1 MTYTLSHHI
10 DGQLQASNSPRKSEL
25 YNPATGE
32 IIGHVPLADLSEVD
46 KAVAAAKK
54 AFPAWADT
62 PPVKRART
70 LFKFKTLIEQ
80 NLEELAMIVTREHG
94 KTIEDAKGSII
105 RGLEVVEFMCGA
117 PNLLKGSFSDEVGP
131 GIDCYSLRQPLGVC
145 AGITP
150 FNFPAMI
157 PLWMFPAAIVCGN
170 TFVLKPSERDPSCS
184 MRLVELAYEAGL
196 PQGVINVV
204 HGDKV
209 AVDAILTHPDIAAV
223 SFVGSTPIAEYVQ
236 QTAIAHGKRVQAFGG
251 AKNHAIIMPDADVEQ
266 TADAIA
272 GAAFGSC
279 GQRCMAVSVAVAIG
293 DEVADKLV
301 ARIAEQAKRLRIGPG
316 NQPNIDMGPLVTP
329 QHYAKVK
336 SYLDLGVEEGAKLVV
351 DGRDFKHT
359 DYPNG
364 FYLGANVFDHVTP
377 SMRIYKEE
385 IFGPVLCIV
394 RVSSESEALN
404 LINTHQYGNGTA
416 IFTRDGDSARE
427 FARRV
432 QAGMVG
438 INVAIPVPVAF
449 HSFGGWKRSIFS
461 DLGMYG
467 SESVQFNTKLKTITA
482 RWPTGIRH
490 QSAYVMPTHE

>member
-1 MTYTLSHHI
+1 MNYILSHHI
-10 DGQLQASNSPRKSEL
+10 NGQLQASKSTRQSEI

-32 IIGHVPLADLSEVD
+32 IIAHVPLADLSEVEQ
-46 KAVAAAKK
+46 AVTAAKN
-54 AFPAWADT
+54 AFPAWAET
-62 PPVKRART
+62 PVVKRARI
-70 LFKFKTLIEQ
+70 LFKLKNLIEEH
-80 NLEELAMIVTREHG
+80 LDELAIIINREHG

-170 TFVLKPSERDPSCS
+170 TFVLKPSERDPSCA
-184 MRLVELAYEAGL
+184 MRLVELAYEAGV
-196 PQGVINVV
+196 PQGVVNLV

-223 SFVGSTPIAEYVQ
+223 SFVGSTPVAQYVQ
-236 QTAIAHGKRVQAFGG
+236 HTAIAHGKRVQAFGG
-251 AKNHAIIMPDADVEQ
+251 AKNHAIIMPDADIEQ

-279 GQRCMAVSVAVAIG
+279 GQRCMAVSVAVAVG

-336 SYLDLGVEEGAKLVV
+336 SYLDLGIEEGATLVV
-351 DGRDFKHT
+351 DGRDFH
-359 DYPNG
+359 
-364 FYLGANVFDHVTP
+364 H
-377 SMRIYKEE
+377 
-385 IFGPVLCIV
+385 
-394 RVSSESEALN
+394 
-404 LINTHQYGNGTA
+404 
-416 IFTRDGDSARE
+416 
-427 FARRV
+427 
-432 QAGMVG
+432 
-438 INVAIPVPVAF
+438 
-449 HSFGGWKRSIFS
+449 
-461 DLGMYG
+461 
-467 SESVQFNTKLKTITA
+467 
-482 RWPTGIRH
+482 
-490 QSAYVMPTHE
+490 